1 MKLGSERIEKTQS
14 NDFRMKGQAF
24 ISILYPC
31 FKPTIEYKWFQKSDE
46 IQVQIKNYFF
56 LSEWEGQINGIE
68 NKIIYRHKTLS
79 HYGKVF
85 VWNGFIKDG
94 NKPILTPEQQ
104 EKSSRIKWRTKI
116 PMYLFIVLKKC
127 E

>member
-56 LSEWEGQINGIE
+56 FN
-68 NKIIYRHKTLS
+68 
-79 HYGKVF
+79 
-85 VWNGFIKDG
+85 
-94 NKPILTPEQQ
+94 
-104 EKSSRIKWRTKI
+104 
-116 PMYLFIVLKKC
+116 
-127 E
+127 